1 MKNKCSNKLGIVV
14 MALGILMLLG
24 FLGINIGW
32 IIALVI
38 PSFFVYQG
46 WKLFTKHESK
56 VKKGFGIALMIVGLL
71 WLTGMLHVLIGLA
84 IAACLIYYGM
94 KMINK
99 NKSFAF
105 SPEVEVSTGEG
116 FSYKDYDYLDEWEK
130 ELNKNLK

>member
-1 MKNKCSNKLGIVV
+1 

-24 FLGINIGW
+24 FLGINVGW

-46 WKLFTKHESK
+46 WKLFTKRESK
-56 VKKGFGIALMIVGLL
+56 VKKGFGIALMIVGLI

-84 IAACLIYYGM
+84 IAAFLIYYGM

-105 SPEVEVSTGEG
+105 SPEVEVSMGEG
-116 FSYKDYDYLDEWEK
+116 FAATSSATEFSYKDYDYLDEWEK
-130 ELNKNLK
+130 ELNKNNTQK

>member
-1 MKNKCSNKLGIVV
+1 

-24 FLGINIGW
+24 FLGIHMGW
-32 IIALVI
+32 LIALII

-46 WKLFTKHESK
+46 WKLFTKREGK
-56 VKKGFGIALMIVGLL
+56 VKKGFGIALMIVGLI

-84 IAACLIYYGM
+84 IAALLIYYGM

-99 NKSFAF
+99 NKSYTF
-105 SPEVEVSTGEG
+105 SPEVDLALGESIITTPSANE

-130 ELNKNLK
+130 ELNKNNNQK